1 MVAETRHS
9 DRRRH
14 VRFSADI
21 GTRFQL
27 TLAGDHLFYPARIRD
42 VSRGGVK
49 LMVDRQIE
57 PGTVVKVMVLQP
69 VKSRVAHCTPQENG
83 AWAVGLSFHNEIGLP
98 ELLTLIERQTN
109 PHWTNTSSMF
119 MSAQV

>member
-1 MVAETRHS
+1 MVAKTRHS

-42 VSRGGVK
+42 ISRGGIK
-49 LMVDRQIE
+49 LMVDRHLE

-69 VKSRVAHCTPQENG
+69 LKSRVAHCTPQENG
-83 AWAVGLSFHNEIGLP
+83 AWAIGLAFHSEIGLP
-98 ELLTLIERQTN
+98 EMLTLIERQTSPQWMN
-109 PHWTNTSSMF
+109 SSSMF
-119 MSAQV
+119 MSMQN

>member
-42 VSRGGVK
+42 ISRGGVK
-49 LMVDRQIE
+49 LMVDRQLE
-57 PGTVVKVMVLQP
+57 PGAVVKVMVLQP
-69 VKSRVAHCTPQENG
+69 VKSRVAHCTLQENG
-83 AWAVGLSFHNEIGLP
+83 AWAVGLAFNNEIGLP
-98 ELLTLIERQTN
+98 ELLTLVERQTN
-109 PHWTNTSSMF
+109 PQWTNTSSMF
-119 MSAQV
+119 TRVQV